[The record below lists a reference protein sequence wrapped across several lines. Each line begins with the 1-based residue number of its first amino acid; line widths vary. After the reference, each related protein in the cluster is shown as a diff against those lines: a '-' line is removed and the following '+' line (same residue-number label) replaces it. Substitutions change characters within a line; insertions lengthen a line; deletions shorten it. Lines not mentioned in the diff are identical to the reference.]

1 MKQPSNTI
9 SSNTAPSHYLSSTP
23 KPPTPHHHPFPVQL
37 PLTGKSPTSTP
48 ATQATSQTFY
58 DKAAFYPAHSTLPTI
73 LAFCSGRSHYP
84 QPKPRPRRVCSHY
97 PQHLAT
103 PQEHPLPHHY
113 APSMGRRHKIHF
125 WRRRAGHDPSERL
138 PRSRLSPE
146 RQLLGHPPRP
156 CNLSTDWHGPSTPLH
171 QTYDISTSHNHHFQL
186 LFHPATL
193 STSSTAA
200 KTTLAF
206 AKRLQVWILL

>member
-103 PQEHPLPHHY
+103 PQEHPLPHRY
-113 APSMGRRHKIHF
+113 APSVGRRHKIHL
-125 WRRRAGHDPSERL
+125 WRRRAGHDPAQRL
-138 PRSRLSPE
+138 PRSRLPPK
-146 RQLLGHPPRP
+146 RPMLGHPPRP
-156 CNLSTDWHGPSTPLH
+156 CHCQRTGMVHQRHSTRPMTPPPPTSRQPPSPTFVSP
-171 QTYDISTSHNHHFQL
+171 NH
-186 LFHPATL
+186 TL
-193 STSSTAA
+193 NFVNSS
-200 KTTLAF
+200 K
-206 AKRLQVWILL
+206 KQR